1 MARSRLDTDTVVSA
15 AAALADAEGLE
26 AVTLARLA
34 SQLGVRP
41 PSLYVHVDGLPG
53 LRRRVA
59 AHGATEMATLLRVA
73 AAGRSGRDAL
83 SAVANAYRRYAREHP
98 GTYAAAQ
105 HNANLV
111 DPDATAAA
119 TDALDTLFA
128 VLRAYGLEDAAAV
141 HATRVLRSALH
152 GFALLET
159 GDGFGMPFDLDESFE
174 LLITMLDQG
183 LHARTMPRSAGK

>member
-1 MARSRLDTDTVVSA
+1 MPRSRLDTDTVVAA

-53 LRRRVA
+53 LRRRLATRA
-59 AHGATEMATLLRVA
+59 ASDVATLLRIA
-73 AAGRSGRDAL
+73 ATGRSGKDAL
-83 SAVANAYRRYAREHP
+83 AAVASAYRRYAREHP

-111 DPDATAAA
+111 DPDTSAAA
-119 TDALDTLFA
+119 TEVLDTFFA
-128 VLRAYGLEDAAAV
+128 VLRGYDLDDDAAV
-141 HATRVLRSALH
+141 HATRVVRSALH
-152 GFALLET
+152 GFVTLET
-159 GDGFGMPFDLDESFE
+159 GDGFGIPLDLDESFE
-174 LLITMLDQG
+174 LLVTVLDQG
-183 LHARTMPRSAGK
+183 LRARTIPRSAGK